1 MATNEFIIKG
11 NQNTTRLLNELKQ
24 SARQYPCLTKQQEE
38 DLINRYH
45 DDRETLNKLLFMHNI
60 KAVFN
65 QAKQYMSKVDDF
77 DSLVQDGMIGLG
89 EACRRFDIDKG
100 VKFITYAMPWIRK
113 YILAN
118 FYKKNIEIEKSST
131 SLDSPLMQHKQ
142 SDGNDVTFD
151 NYVNEYFDPSCM
163 KPKTITEELSS
174 NEQYKICQ
182 NLYSRLEHD
191 SSLSAMDKAVF
202 TDAFYNKEKTRD
214 IAEKYNIGM
223 DVVNQIKHK
232 ILDKFKTILKDEY
245 KINSFQDVYS
255 M

>member
-1 MATNEFIIKG
+1 MATNEFVIKG

-24 SARQYPCLTKQQEE
+24 STRQYPCLSKQQEE
-38 DLINRYH
+38 ELINKYH

-89 EACRRFDIDKG
+89 EACKRFDIDKG

-118 FYKKNIEIEKSST
+118 FYRKNVEIEKSST
-131 SLDSPLMQHKQ
+131 SLDSPVMQHKQ
-142 SDGNDVTFD
+142 SDGNDVSFD

-163 KPKTITEELSS
+163 QPKTITEELSA

-182 NLYSRLEHD
+182 SLYKKLEHD
-191 SSLSAMDKAVF
+191 TTLSAMDKAIF

-223 DVVNQIKHK
+223 DDVNQIKHK
-232 ILDKFKTILKDEY
+232 ILDKFRNILRNEY

-255 M
+255 A